1 MVSTDFFSE
10 LRSEEEVDMLAVQ
23 SKLDEVTFKCKT
35 RMECNYARNPFSN
48 QPLEPSTNIDV
59 LHFRSALVEILPHGR
74 GILETTTGDFI
85 YSGDWC
91 RGTARHFCSFGITAL
106 S

>member
-1 MVSTDFFSE
+1 
-10 LRSEEEVDMLAVQ
+10 MLAVQ

-59 LHFRSALVEILPHGR
+59 LHFSSASVEIAPHGR
-74 GILETTTGDFI
+74 GTLETTTGDFI

-91 RGTARHFCSFGITAL
+91 RGTARHFCSFSISAL